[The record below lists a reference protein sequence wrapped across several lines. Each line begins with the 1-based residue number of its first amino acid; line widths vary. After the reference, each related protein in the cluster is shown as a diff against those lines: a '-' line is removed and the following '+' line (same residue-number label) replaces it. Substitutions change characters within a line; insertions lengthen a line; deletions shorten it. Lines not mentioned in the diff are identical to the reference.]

1 MKRRAKGNGLFSN
14 KLSAPPV
21 PEARIRFKK
30 FEKEVLVETTGEV
43 QAGTAEQP
51 HLKRV
56 LHLWDLIYF
65 GIILTSPIAAVPLFG
80 EGQVLSHGHTVTTL
94 LLAMVAMSV
103 TAVSFGRMAHV
114 YPSTGSVY
122 TYISCGLNPHLGFV
136 VGWAMFLEYLFQP
149 IQNALYAVLAIQR
162 MAPQFPFWFLAA
174 LTVGLITWM
183 TVQGIKFTARTN
195 EVLLGF
201 MILVTLVF
209 LVQAFRYVV
218 LHEGYHGLI
227 SLQPLYN
234 PATFNLR
241 ALAAGTSLAALV
253 FIGFD
258 GVSILAE
265 EVKNPKRNV
274 LFASV
279 LVCVFTGLFSGLQVY
294 LAQRVWPDHTTL
306 ANPETA
312 FMDVARQA
320 SGPLLFTAY
329 GVMLL
334 VSSIACGLAGHVGAA
349 RLLYSM
355 GRDDVLPKKIFG
367 HLSAKKGNPIY
378 NVWIVGGLAYIGVL
392 TIPWE
397 HAAELVTFGALLAF
411 MGVNLSALRHFWFSK
426 QAVGHRNFFID
437 AFVPGFGF
445 VFCLGLLLSL
455 QSWTK
460 YAGIA
465 WLVIGIAYSAYKTR
479 WFTLRPKLFDFNQ
492 T

>member
-1 MKRRAKGNGLFSN
+1 MAITRGATQ
-14 KLSAPPV
+14 A
-21 PEARIRFKK
+21 EA
-30 FEKEVLVETTGEV
+30 
-43 QAGTAEQP
+43 AAQP

-56 LHLWDLIYF
+56 LSLWDLIYY

-103 TAVSFGRMAHV
+103 TAVSFGRMANV

-122 TYISCGLNPHLGFV
+122 TYVSRGLNPHLGFI

-162 MAPQFPFWFLAA
+162 MVPRVPFALLAA
-174 LTVGLITWM
+174 LAVGLITIM

-201 MILVTLVF
+201 MVLVTLAF
-209 LVQAFRYVV
+209 LVEAFRYVV
-218 LHEGYHGLI
+218 LHERFSGLF
-227 SLQPLYN
+227 SLRPIYN

-265 EVKNPKRNV
+265 EVKNPRRNV
-274 LFASV
+274 LLASV

-294 LAQRVWPDHTTL
+294 MAQRVWPDHTTL
-306 ANPETA
+306 QNPETA

-320 SGPLLFTAY
+320 SGPTLFTAY
-329 GVMLL
+329 GIMLL

-367 HLSAKKGNPIY
+367 HLSPRKGNPVY
-378 NVWIVGGLAYIGVL
+378 CVWIVGGLAYIGVL

-397 HAAELVTFGALLAF
+397 RAAEIVTFGALLAF
-411 MGVNLSALRHFWFSK
+411 MAVNLAAFRHYWLSPEMRGK
-426 QAVGHRNFFID
+426 RNFFVD

-445 VFCLGLLLSL
+445 AFCFVLLISL
-455 QSWTK
+455 QAWTK
-460 YAGIA
+460 YAGA
-465 WLVIGIAYSAYKTR
+465 VWLAAGLVYAAYKTR
-479 WFTLRPKLFDFNQ
+479 GFTLRPKLFDFSES
-492 T
+492 

>member
-1 MKRRAKGNGLFSN
+1 
-14 KLSAPPV
+14 
-21 PEARIRFKK
+21 
-30 FEKEVLVETTGEV
+30 VETTTGVVPTE
-43 QAGTAEQP
+43 APGQP

-56 LHLWDLIYF
+56 LSLWDLIYY

-80 EGQVLSHGHTVTTL
+80 EAQVLSHGHTVSTL

-103 TAVSFGRMAHV
+103 TAVSFGRMATV
-114 YPSTGSVY
+114 YPSAGSVY
-122 TYISCGLNPHLGFV
+122 TYISRGLNPHVGFI

-162 MAPQFPFWFLAA
+162 MAPRIPFAILAA
-174 LTVGLITWM
+174 LAVGVITLM

-201 MILVTLVF
+201 MVLVTAAF
-209 LVQAFRYVV
+209 LVQAFRFIV
-218 LHEGYHGLI
+218 LHQHFAGLF
-227 SLQPLYN
+227 SMQPIYN

-265 EVKNPKRNV
+265 EVTNPKRNV
-274 LFASV
+274 LLASV
-279 LVCVFTGLFSGLQVY
+279 LVCLFTGLFSGLQVY

-306 ANPETA
+306 LNPETA
-312 FMDVARQA
+312 FMDVARMA

-329 GVMLL
+329 GIMLL

-355 GRDDVLPKKIFG
+355 GRDDVLPKKVFG
-367 HLSAKKGNPIY
+367 YLSPKKSNPIY
-378 NVWIVGGLAYIGVL
+378 NVWIVGILAYIGVL

-397 HAAELVTFGALLAF
+397 HSAEIVTFGALLAF
-411 MGVNLSALRHFWFSK
+411 MGVNLVSLLHFWFSPE
-426 QAVGHRNFFID
+426 ARGHRNFFID

-445 VFCLGLLLSL
+445 VFCFVLLISL
-455 QSWTK
+455 QTWTK
-460 YAGIA
+460 YAGLL
-465 WLVIGIAYSAYKTR
+465 WLGVGLAYAAYKTR
-479 WFTLRPKLFDFNQ
+479 GFTLRPTLFDFRES
-492 T
+492 